1 MSERSADS
9 DGKRGPARELGA
21 LDATMIVMGSMIG
34 SGVFITSAESSRLT
48 GAPGWLLLAWLVS
61 GLMTVSGATAAA
73 EIAAM
78 MPRVGGQY
86 VFLRNAYAPLVG
98 FLFGWAM
105 FLVVQ
110 SGTIAAV
117 AVAFAKF
124 LGVFQPAIA
133 ADHYLISPI
142 HAGRYALALSTQ
154 QAVAVVLVSFLTLVN
169 MSGLTIGKWIQ
180 NIFTITKTAAL
191 MGLIVL
197 GLCLG
202 VNRSSAGWTSWW
214 WNSEANGWSMEQ
226 AFPRLGAAGTLGFV
240 LLFGKAMIGPLFS
253 QSAWNNVT
261 FTGGEV
267 RDPGRTFPRALII
280 GTTSVVLLYV
290 LANLAYVVTLPFEG
304 IAHAPADRVG
314 TAALEAVLGGWGAQ
328 VMAAAILISTFGCVN
343 GLVLAGARIYYAM
356 ARDDLFFRSAA
367 GLNQK
372 GAPAAAL
379 IAQGLWAIM
388 LTLPVTVV
396 VRGDGKTGYGS
407 LYDELLEYV
416 IPVDVT
422 FYALMV
428 AAVALLRKR
437 APALR
442 RPYRAILYPIPLVI
456 YIGLAVALA
465 ADFIYLK
472 PATSGVGYLIVLA
485 GVPVYWVWSRLAAR
499 RGLAAPASSS

>member
-1 MSERSADS
+1 MKQPA
-9 DGKRGPARELGA
+9 GKQSPKRAQGRELGP

-61 GLMTVSGATAAA
+61 GLMTVSGAACAA

-86 VFLRNAYAPLVG
+86 VFLRNAYSPLVG

-124 LGVFQPAIA
+124 LGVFWPAIA
-133 ADHYLISPI
+133 ADHYLLAPI
-142 HAGRYALALSTQ
+142 HAGRYAISVSTQ
-154 QAVAVVLVSFLTLVN
+154 QAVAVLLIAGLSVIN
-169 MSGLTIGKWIQ
+169 MGGLTIGKWIQ
-180 NIFTITKTAAL
+180 NTFTFTKTAAL
-191 MGLIVL
+191 LGLIVL
-197 GLCLG
+197 GLFLG
-202 VNRSSAGWTSWW
+202 ANRSSAAWTSSWFA
-214 WNSEANGWSMEQ
+214 SEANGWKLET
-226 AFPRLGAAGTLGFV
+226 AFPALGATGALGFA
-240 LLFGKAMIGPLFS
+240 LLFGKSMIGPLFS

-267 RDPGRTFPRALII
+267 RDPGRTFPRALLI
-280 GTTSVVLLYV
+280 GTSSVVVLYV
-290 LANLAYVVTLPFEG
+290 LANLAYVVTLPFET

-314 TAALEAVLGGWGAQ
+314 TAALEAILGPRGAQ

-356 ARDDLFFRSAA
+356 ARDDLFFKSAA
-367 GLNQK
+367 RLNNRN
-372 GAPAAAL
+372 APAAAL
-379 IAQGLWAIM
+379 VAQGIWAIL
-388 LTLPVTVV
+388 LTLPVTVSTTA
-396 VRGDGKTGYGS
+396 DGAIRYGS

-428 AAVALLRKR
+428 ASVALLRAKV
-437 APALR
+437 PGLT
-442 RPYRAILYPIPLVI
+442 RPYRTILYPVPLVI
-456 YIGLAVALA
+456 YIGLAILLA
-465 ADFIYLK
+465 ADFLYLK
-472 PATSGVGYLIVLA
+472 PATSGVGFLIVLA
-485 GVPVYWVWSRLAAR
+485 GVPVYLAWSRARVQPAPTAA
-499 RGLAAPASSS
+499 